1 MGREEGPEESEEAPV
16 PSGFPLG
23 RSSTFPDGGPASFR
37 TTPEPA
43 ARLSVA
49 MIDPDALAPLFFAGL
64 FVLVTIGTIYVLLDF
79 VADAVIAFI
88 LVGLSRRPYE
98 QLRQRLGNKPITA
111 AVIAAVFV
119 GLVIVGPIIAFAY
132 TIGLDAS
139 SAFGSLAALLS
150 SSSNQLVDQ
159 VTAHLAHFGVPVS
172 RRLVLGMVSDMSG
185 ALQSVAVEW
194 GGAILQNALAIFL
207 HLIIVLILFFYTLV
221 DGHRLR
227 TFLVDLSPLPDDED
241 ELLIQTFQKVS
252 RGVVVGN
259 GLGSAIQGLLGG
271 LAMAVAGLPSAIL
284 WGGVMAFFAFL
295 PLVGISVVVLPA
307 TVVLYFQGRPGVALA
322 FFLFCSVQGFII
334 ENIVKTRLM
343 GSAMR
348 MHDVLVFL
356 SILGGIASFGIIGLI
371 YGPLIAMLFSTLS
384 ELYQRRYRRKLAA
397 QLGGRKF

>member
-1 MGREEGPEESEEAPV
+1 
-16 PSGFPLG
+16 
-23 RSSTFPDGGPASFR
+23 
-37 TTPEPA
+37 
-43 ARLSVA
+43 

-64 FVLVTIGTIYVLLDF
+64 FVLITIGTVYVLLDF
-79 VADAVIAFI
+79 VADAVLAFI
-88 LVGLSRRPYE
+88 LVGLSIQPY
-98 QLRQRLGNKPITA
+98 QRLRRYLGNRPILA
-111 AVIAAVFV
+111 AVIASVVV
-119 GLVIVGPIIAFAY
+119 GLVIIGPIVAFAY

-139 SAFGSLAALLS
+139 SAFGSLATLLS
-150 SSSNQLVDQ
+150 SSSAQFVDQ
-159 VTAHLAHFGVPVS
+159 VTERLAQIGIPIS
-172 RRLVLGMVSDMSG
+172 RRLVLGMVNDMSG

-194 GGAILQNALAIFL
+194 GGAILQNALAIL
-207 HLIIVLILFFYTLV
+207 VHLFIVLVLFFYTLV

-259 GLGSAIQGLLGG
+259 GLGSVIQGVLGG
-271 LAMAVAGLPSAIL
+271 LAMWVAGLPSPIL

-295 PLVGISVVVLPA
+295 PLVGIAVVVLPA
-307 TVVLYFQGRPGVALA
+307 SAILYFQGQPGVALA
-322 FFLFCSVQGFII
+322 FFLFCSAQGFII
-334 ENIVKTRLM
+334 ENVVKTRLM

-356 SILGGIASFGIIGLI
+356 SILGGIASFGLIGLI

-384 ELYQRRYRRKLAA
+384 ELYQRRYKRKLAA